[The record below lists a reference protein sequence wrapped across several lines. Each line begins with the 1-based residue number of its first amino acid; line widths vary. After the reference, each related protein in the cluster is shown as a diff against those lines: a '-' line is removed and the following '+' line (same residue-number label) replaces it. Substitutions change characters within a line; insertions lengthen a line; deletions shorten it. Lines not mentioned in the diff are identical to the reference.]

1 MASSAQN
8 VMCEIVYEG
17 DLHTSAKH
25 LRSGTVITTDGPI
38 DNRGRG
44 EAFSPTDL
52 FATSLATCILSIM
65 GIAALDRDIDMKG
78 TTAEVVKEMD
88 GPPRHI
94 AAIRIVIRFPAKPFT
109 DAEKR
114 ILTKA
119 AESCPVGRS
128 IRDNVEQDVKLIW
141 PEAKSV

>member
-1 MASSAQN
+1 MATSTPN
-8 VMCEIVYEG
+8 IMGRIVYEG
-17 DLHTSAKH
+17 DLHTSATH
-25 LRSGTVITTDGPI
+25 LRSGNVIVTDGPI

-52 FATSLATCILSIM
+52 FATALASCILSIM
-65 GIAALDRDIDMKG
+65 GIAAMDRDIDMAG

-94 AAIRIVIRFPAKPFT
+94 AAVRIVIRFPAKPFT
-109 DAEKR
+109 ASEKR
-114 ILTKA
+114 ILEKA

-128 IRDNVEQDVKLIW
+128 IHPNVEQDVKLIW
-141 PEAKSV
+141 SETA